1 METRVIQHWKAVSWL
16 IFVNLSL
23 IIKQDLMDATTLE
36 ALKSEWRRLIT
47 TGIGEAIA
55 DLKKHL
61 PDFSPHYNAL
71 LLIEG
76 RLNDAN
82 LKSIQNLLSDDALQI
97 EYNQIRADLLLL
109 VSSLAVRDFA
119 LPQGATGP
127 KTGSL
132 LYKIPRQMQLQQK
145 TKCIVRL
152 AFDQADI
159 IRNIE
164 LGSDVRIQS
173 VRVAEVMQVELIDPS
188 AAKPFEI
195 FTVSDE
201 EQFLETDDY
210 TEWIFYVK
218 PILEG
223 AFPLVLKI
231 SVVEIV
237 QGRERVRNITWE
249 ETINIQASAPAE
261 ADSAFR
267 STGISVSPVPDAADF
282 PLPDMIDMVEHA
294 VHSDSPPLT
303 PQRAVVP
310 PPAEKVVPLP
320 QKRRSN
326 RTWMAAAASI
336 LLVVTVAIFIRP
348 SSVGN
353 ETKHLL
359 EEEIPQP
366 APVIVPNQPSVVP
379 LDSLLQQDTLYEAPE
394 QE

>member
-1 METRVIQHWKAVSWL
+1 
-16 IFVNLSL
+16 
-23 IIKQDLMDATTLE
+23 MDATTLE
-36 ALKSEWRRLIT
+36 ALKLEWRRLIT

-71 LLIEG
+71 LLLEG

-82 LKSIQNLLSDDALQI
+82 LKSIQNLLSDEALQI
-97 EYNQIRADLLLL
+97 EYNRIRADLLLL

-164 LGSDVRIQS
+164 LSSDVRIQS

-249 ETINIQASAPAE
+249 ETISIQASAPAE
-261 ADSAFR
+261 ADSVFR
-267 STGISVSPVPDAADF
+267 PTGISVTPLPDEADF
-282 PLPDMIDMVEHA
+282 PLPDMAEMVDTA
-294 VHSDSPPLT
+294 PDQSA

-320 QKRRSN
+320 PKRSN
-326 RTWMAAAASI
+326 RTWMAAAASV
-336 LLVVTVAIFIRP
+336 LLVVTAAIFLWP
-348 SSVGN
+348 TSTSHEVN
-353 ETKHLL
+353 HLR

-366 APVIVPNQPSVVP
+366 APIITPNQPSVVP

>member
-1 METRVIQHWKAVSWL
+1 
-16 IFVNLSL
+16 
-23 IIKQDLMDATTLE
+23 MDATTLE
-36 ALKSEWRRLIT
+36 ALKSEWRRLIIA
-47 TGIGEAIA
+47 GIGEAIA
-55 DLKKHL
+55 DLKKYL

-71 LLIEG
+71 LLLEG

-82 LKSIQNLLSDDALQI
+82 LKSIQNLLSDEALQI
-97 EYNQIRADLLLL
+97 EYNRIRADLLLL

-119 LPQGATGP
+119 LPQGAAGP

-164 LGSDVRIQS
+164 LSSDVRIQS

-249 ETINIQASAPAE
+249 ETISIQASAPAE
-261 ADSAFR
+261 ADSEFR
-267 STGISVSPVPDAADF
+267 PTGISVNPVPDESNL
-282 PLPDMIDMVEHA
+282 PLPDMAEMVDA
-294 VHSDSPPLT
+294 APGQSPPPA

-320 QKRRSN
+320 KRRSN
-326 RTWMAAAASI
+326 RTWMAAAASV
-336 LLVVTVAIFIRP
+336 LLVVTAAIFMWP
-348 SSVGN
+348 TSNSHEVN
-353 ETKHLL
+353 HLR
-359 EEEIPQP
+359 EEELLP
-366 APVIVPNQPSVVP
+366 APIEAPDEPAIMP